1 MLLAV
6 AEQYSFSLIVYLMFL
21 ICCMIETNG
30 SILAGSV
37 RCCVLPRLHC
47 GPSSSGHKAMCVSV
61 TVCQAEAET
70 EGAEL
75 SIALI
80 LALMFE
86 LANQT
91 RTVAKKVCCVSSSSS
106 SSCASCSSAISL
118 LSWPHPASPVF
129 VVGRPLF
136 LAGYASNWDPNSAQ
150 LAAVMP

>member
-6 AEQYSFSLIVYLMFL
+6 AEQYSVSLIVYLMFL

-91 RTVAKKVCCVSSSSS
+91 RTVAKK
-106 SSCASCSSAISL
+106 CAAF
-118 LSWPHPASPVF
+118 PPPPPPPAPPALPPSPYS
-129 VVGRPLF
+129 VGHILRHLF
-136 LAGYASNWDPNSAQ
+136 LLLAGHSSWLATRQIETQTPLNWQP
-150 LAAVMP
+150 